1 MSVKLYQ
8 FGSFSITNYYG
19 GEKLNQKMGYIIV
32 TDGGKIIVIDGGYS
46 DESEEFLK
54 LLRAIGGEKP
64 TISAWFL
71 THMHGDHIGL
81 FADVIKNHFSEVTIE
96 NIYYNFPSRD
106 EIGTYGKGAVIP
118 TYDNF
123 FENSHKFKDVV
134 KIVKKDDVIVIEEV
148 KFEILFVPVNRYHES
163 NNINNSSIVI
173 RMEAEGQSVLFL
185 ADLAEPAGTDFIKE
199 VSAEKIK
206 SDIVQMAHHGQY
218 GVKKEVYEVIEPKCC
233 LWCAP
238 DWLWDNDIG
247 GGFNT
252 HVFQT
257 VEVRSWMDELNV
269 KHHIVLKDGTQMLE
283 LPVTF

>member
-19 GEKLNQKMGYIIV
+19 GEKLNQKMGYIV
-32 TDGGKIIVIDGGYS
+32 VSNNGKIIVIDGGYS

-54 LLRAIGGEKP
+54 LLKEIGGEKP

-71 THMHGDHIGL
+71 THLHGDHIGL

-96 NIYYNFPSRD
+96 KVYYNFPSRE
-106 EIGTYGKGAVIP
+106 EIGTYSNGAVLP
-118 TYDNF
+118 TYDYF
-123 FENSHKFKDVV
+123 FENYNKFEDKV
-134 KIVKKDDVIVIEEV
+134 KIVKKDDVIVIDEV
-148 KFEILFVPVNRYHES
+148 KFEILFAPVNRYYES

-173 RMEAEGQSVLFL
+173 RMETGGQSVLFL
-185 ADLAEPAGTDFIKE
+185 ADLAEPAGTDFINE

-218 GVKKEVYEVIEPKCC
+218 GVKKEVYEIAAPKCC

-247 GGFNT
+247 AGFNT
-252 HVFQT
+252 HGFQT
-257 VEVRSWMDELNV
+257 VEVRTWMEELNV

-283 LPVTF
+283 LPVLF